1 MKKLYNIL
9 LIDDDP
15 SLIIALQRALE
26 NPHYKIK
33 TANTYK
39 EAKES
44 YTKEYFDLAL
54 VDLFLPDNDGLQILS
69 DLQNTNTLSIMLSG
83 HADIDSAIESTKR
96 GAFHFIKKPF
106 HLKELLS
113 LVDKAIHQIDLK
125 IENTKLKENLKN
137 NSTNII
143 GNSPQI
149 LQVLELAKKLSEVN
163 TTTLITGQNGTG
175 KELIARY
182 IHNPSNP
189 QTNNFYA
196 INCASLP
203 PDLLESKLFGHT
215 KGSFTGADSD
225 RKGLFELATGGTLLL
240 DEIGDMPLNL
250 QVKLLRVLQE
260 KEFSPL
266 GSNKKIKTNL
276 RILTATHIDLKKA
289 IVQKKFREDL
299 YYRLNIIPIHIP
311 NLKERAK
318 DIPLLIHYFL
328 TKFIKQYK
336 KPKIEINIPV
346 IKQLMNHNWPGN
358 IRELENLIER
368 LVVLQ
373 NTSVISLKHLPA
385 EYLTQ
390 NKHNF
395 IKVNMPKEGID
406 LKNHILNYEKQW
418 LIEAL
423 EITAGNKNQAAKLLQ
438 MNRTTLI
445 EKIKK
450 MKIYTNTPTQTYT
463 EPAVQKNKSGKR
475 KTFRQGAPR

>member
-1 MKKLYNIL
+1 MTKLYNIL

-15 SLIIALQRALE
+15 SLITALQRVLE
-26 NPHYKIK
+26 NPHYRVK
-33 TANTYK
+33 TASTYK
-39 EAKES
+39 EAKEK
-44 YTKEYFDLAL
+44 YTKEHFDLAL

-69 DLQNTNTLSIMLSG
+69 DLQNTKTLSIMLSG

-113 LVDKAIHQIDLK
+113 LIDKAIDQIDLK
-125 IENTKLKENLKN
+125 KENIKLKKSLQHN
-137 NSTNII
+137 NTNII
-143 GNSPQI
+143 GHSTPFLQI
-149 LQVLELAKKLSEVN
+149 LDLAKKLSKVN
-163 TTTLITGQNGTG
+163 TTTLITGENGTG

-182 IHNPSNP
+182 IHNPENSQASN
-189 QTNNFYA
+189 FFA

-215 KGSFTGADSD
+215 KGSFTGADQN
-225 RKGLFELATGGTLLL
+225 RKGLFELATQGTLFL
-240 DEIGDMPLNL
+240 DEIGDMPVNL

-276 RILTATHIDLKKA
+276 RVLTATHVNLKKA
-289 IVQKKFREDL
+289 ILQKKFREDL
-299 YYRLNIIPIHIP
+299 YYRLNVIPIHIP
-311 NLKERAK
+311 NLKERVQ

-328 TKFIKQYK
+328 NKFIKQYK
-336 KPKIEINIPV
+336 KPKIEINRKV
-346 IKQLMNHNWPGN
+346 IEQLMNYNWPGN

-373 NTSVISLKHLPA
+373 STSIILLEHLPS

-390 NKHNF
+390 NNHNV
-395 IKVNMPKEGID
+395 IKINIPKEGLN

-418 LIEAL
+418 IMQAL
-423 EITAGNKNQAAKLLQ
+423 EITTGNKNQAAKLLQ

-450 MKIYTNTPTQTYT
+450 MKIYNNNASAQTSEQPSEQPSAAT
-463 EPAVQKNKSGKR
+463 RLETDPHI
-475 KTFRQGAPR
+475 

>member
-15 SLIIALQRALE
+15 SLIIALKRALE
-26 NPHYKIK
+26 NPQYKIK
-33 TANTYK
+33 TASTYK
-39 EAKES
+39 EAKEN

-54 VDLFLPDNDGLQILS
+54 VDLFLPDNDGFQILS

-106 HLKELLS
+106 HLKEMLS
-113 LVDKAIHQIDLK
+113 LVDKAIKQIDLQ
-125 IENTKLKENLKN
+125 IENTKLKNSLKN
-137 NSTNII
+137 NTTNII
-143 GNSPQI
+143 GNSPKI
-149 LQVLELAKKLSEVN
+149 LKVLELAKKLSEVN
-163 TTTLITGQNGTG
+163 TTTLITGKSGTG

-182 IHNPSNP
+182 IHNPKNS
-189 QTNNFYA
+189 QDDNFYA

-215 KGSFTGADSD
+215 KGSFTGALNQ

-260 KEFSPL
+260 KEFSQL

-289 IVQKKFREDL
+289 IAQKKFREDL
-299 YYRLNIIPIHIP
+299 YYRLNIIPVNIP
-311 NLKERAK
+311 NLKDRPT
-318 DIPLLIHYFL
+318 DIPLLINYFL

-336 KPKIEINIPV
+336 KPKIDISISV
-346 IKQLMNHNWPGN
+346 TKQLMDYNWPGN

-373 NTSVISLKHLPA
+373 NSPVILLKHLPE
-385 EYLTQ
+385 EYLVQ
-390 NKHNF
+390 SENKS
-395 IKVNMPKEGID
+395 IKINISKDGVN
-406 LKNHILNYEKQW
+406 LKNHLFNYERQW
-418 LIEAL
+418 IIEAL
-423 EITAGNKNQAAKLLQ
+423 KVTGGNKNQAAKLLQ
-438 MNRTTLI
+438 INRTTLI

-450 MKIYTNTPTQTYT
+450 MQIHATLPCPNP
-463 EPAVQKNKSGKR
+463 P
-475 KTFRQGAPR
+475 